1 MTIMKNRPWHL
12 EDGWKSFVVKIM
24 KKEKSSNLFEKI
36 NKSCVSLHRHSH
48 GGVDTGGEG
57 DVDEGHQD
65 GDGLQHGEVLKKKS

>member
-1 MTIMKNRPWHL
+1 MAGKAFVSR
-12 EDGWKSFVVKIM
+12 KSKKIR
-24 KKEKSSNLFEKI
+24 SSNLFKNI

-65 GDGLQHGEVLKKKS
+65 GDGLEQGEVLGR